1 MTISAGGAAGPEAP
15 LVTTCGTLAGLV
27 ARRRRLTLTETRCV
41 TIAGMAA
48 AFTVLFGAPLGSSL
62 FALEILHRRGLQ
74 YHEALVPA
82 IVGSL
87 SGYGIYTL
95 LTQADLTP
103 VWNVPRAGGGDI
115 IHPIDLLL
123 ALGA

>member
-48 AFTVLFGAPLGSSL
+48 AFTVLFGAPLGSAL
-62 FALEILHRRGLQ
+62 FALEILHRRGMQ
-74 YHEALVPA
+74 YAEALLPA
-82 IVGSL
+82 IIGALAGYVSYVIVTDNGL
-87 SGYGIYTL
+87 S
-95 LTQADLTP
+95 P
-103 VWNVPRAGGGDI
+103 VWHIPSVETLHAGDV
-115 IHPIDLLL
+115 LW
-123 ALGA
+123 AL